1 MPPQGVLNDSAMK
14 KNTIFFR
21 RLSVLLA
28 ATFVCWSVQA
38 ETRWVDVTSQYF
50 KNPSFQ
56 TGDKSDWT
64 FDGEAGSFALI
75 RVGCIEM
82 WQGWMH
88 MSRQLQLPNG
98 RYRVSVQS
106 LFRFRR
112 HAWAYPA
119 FVEGTDERSAFFY
132 AGDMEVEVPSEYV
145 YWFDSDPGFAC
156 YNPDDEHWFPNSM
169 EAAGLAFEEGAYR
182 LSIETEVSD
191 GVLDIGVY
199 NDSEMT
205 HSDNWLVVDN
215 IKIEYLTEFNEP
227 AEGDLCVNEVM
238 AANTDVEM
246 SPAFN
251 FDGWV
256 ELYNAS
262 DKQLTLG
269 GCYLS
274 DDAARPLKWALPAGF
289 GTIPAHGCRRI
300 WCGSNEINSL
310 HAPFSLDCEGGELY
324 FSDSSG
330 RQLFAFHY
338 PAAISRT
345 AYARTTDGGN
355 EWGWTAEP
363 TPDAS
368 NATSTFCTERSE
380 APTVTD
386 GGLFDDERR
395 VVVRAAQ
402 GAAIYYTTDGT
413 TPTPQQGELLRT
425 HMLHVTETTTYR
437 FRAYEDGKL
446 PSEVVARTYLKRER
460 EHLLPI
466 VYVSCPDEYLYD
478 DSIGVYVRGVNGRTG
493 NGQSSP
499 VNWNM
504 DWNRPVNFQY
514 MVPGQDDMVFNQDVD
529 FRISG
534 GWTRANNPKSFK
546 LKADRVYEG
555 KNTMDYPFFPNKPYI
570 RNKALQ
576 VRRGG
581 NDSGARIKDAALHE
595 IIRRSGID
603 LDVMSYQPVVHYI
616 NGRYMGLINLREPN
630 NKDFGFANF
639 GISKDDMEIYEQS
652 PDSGAYMM
660 LGSSQT
666 LLHLY
671 DLSADCADA
680 AVYDEIC
687 SLVDMDEFMNY
698 MAAELYLG
706 SWDWPDNN
714 LKAYRK
720 APDGRFRVT
729 FFDLD
734 AAFGTD
740 GRGMDEEGE
749 ISVGGNTFRWIDGM
763 QWHRYDYIYDTAERR
778 YGEIKF
784 CTFFMNLMQN
794 ADFRRKFA
802 ATFCLMGSVF
812 DPERTSAI
820 LDELGDRVRP
830 TMSQEWASPDG
841 SLEEIRSKLKNRGAS
856 MTKQMKQ
863 YERMQLTDVTPQ
875 KVHLRAD
882 TEGCNIYVNDVLV
895 PYGEYS
901 GELFA
906 PVRLKAEPRGGNRF
920 IGWRY
925 AGDTQ
930 YITGNLELDL
940 PAGTN
945 LDIEACFGRMTRSER
960 RRKGIAEVSINEV
973 MATNDIYQN
982 DYFKRSDWL
991 ELYNATGDTIDLEG
1005 WYLSDDP
1012 AQPQKYQITA
1022 AGSQATTRIA
1032 PYGHLLV
1039 WCDNR
1044 QPLTEL
1050 HADFKLAAEGGMVS
1064 LTSPDAVSSSVLYYP
1079 PHTGM
1084 ESVARFPDGATEICV
1099 TNIPT
1104 IGYTNRRTSYLVPTD
1119 QKALGVEDAIDL
1131 ACDLTLQRRGD
1142 DLVITSSTATDVH
1155 AELYSLDGR
1164 ALRSAHLRLQGGRA
1178 TFSLANLPAG
1188 IYIARAA
1195 DAEGRSREVKIRK

>member
-1 MPPQGVLNDSAMK
+1 MK

-310 HAPFSLDCEGGELY
+310 HAPFSLDCEGGEFY

-338 PAAISRT
+338 PEAISRA
-345 AYARTTDGGN
+345 AYARTTDGGS

-603 LDVMSYQPVVHYI
+603 LDVMSYQPAVHYI
-616 NGRYMGLINLREPN
+616 NGQYMGLINVREPN
-630 NKDFGFANF
+630 NKDFAYANWA
-639 GISKDDMEIYEQS
+639 ITKDDIEIYEQS
-652 PDSGAYMM
+652 PDSGAFMM
-660 LGSSQT
+660 IGRPDA

-671 DLSADCADA
+671 DLSATASDADSYA
-680 AVYDEIC
+680 EIC
-687 SLVDMDEFMNY
+687 QLVDIDEFINY
-698 MAAELYLG
+698 MAAELFLG

-714 LKAYRK
+714 LKAYRNR
-720 APDGRFRVT
+720 DGGRFRIT

-740 GRGMDEEGE
+740 GRATDEEGE
-749 ISVGGNTFRWIDGM
+749 IAINGNAFRWVDGM
-763 QWHRYDYIYDTAERR
+763 QWHRYDYIYDTGERR

-784 CTFFMNLMQN
+784 CTFFLNLLEN
-794 ADFRRKFA
+794 ADFRRRFID
-802 ATFCLMGSVF
+802 TFCMMGSVF
-812 DPERTSAI
+812 EPTRAAAI
-820 LDELGDRVRP
+820 CEELGNRVRA
-830 TMSQEWASPDG
+830 TMAWEGASPDG
-841 SLEEIRSKLKNRGAS
+841 SLNEICEKLKGRAEAFVQ
-856 MTKQMKQ
+856 QMKD
-863 YERMQLTDVTPQ
+863 YERFRLADVTEQ
-875 KVHLRAD
+875 QVHLSIEPA
-882 TEGCNIYVNDVLV
+882 GAGNLYVNDVRV
-895 PYGEYS
+895 PYAEYD
-901 GELFA
+901 GQLFPPA
-906 PVRLKAEPRGGNRF
+906 TLRAEAFGGYKF
-920 IGWRY
+920 MGWREADNTARFLSTNARMALPSGKSLNLIASFRRIT
-925 AGDTQ
+925 AGERAKG
-930 YITGNLELDL
+930 Y
-940 PAGTN
+940 P
-945 LDIEACFGRMTRSER
+945 EAR
-960 RRKGIAEVSINEV
+960 INEIS
-973 MATNDIYQN
+973 AANAIYANDNYKRNDWIEIYN
-982 DYFKRSDWL
+982 TLDREF
-991 ELYNATGDTIDLEG
+991 DLAG
-1005 WYLSDDP
+1005 AYLSDDLSDP
-1012 AQPQKYQITA
+1012 HKYQIAVPSEGISTIIPA
-1022 AGSQATTRIA
+1022 HGYAVI
-1032 PYGHLLV
+1032 
-1039 WCDNR
+1039 WCDKDEGSR
-1044 QPLTEL
+1044 AL
-1050 HADFKLAAEGGMVS
+1050 HAPFKLAAEGGHVIITAADDS
-1064 LTSPDAVSSSVLYYP
+1064 WQDILYYP
-1079 PHTGM
+1079 PHTGR
-1084 ESVARFPDGATEICV
+1084 ETVARFPDGADETAV

-1104 IGYTNRRTSYLVPTD
+1104 IGTANLRSSYLTAVN
-1119 QKALGVEDAIDL
+1119 QKALGIDDEPATL
-1131 ACDLTLQRRGD
+1131 IADLKLERIGRDLIATSATARTARLQ
-1142 DLVITSSTATDVH
+1142 LFATDGRCVH
-1155 AELYSLDGR
+1155 EADLRFNGAR
-1164 ALRSAHLRLQGGRA
+1164 AVASCPA
-1178 TFSLANLPAG
+1178 LPAG
-1188 IYIARAA
+1188 LYVARIV
-1195 DAEGRSREVKIRK
+1195 DDRGRSATLKLKN